1 MVKET
6 LKRIFDFLE
15 EKENKLAEVK
25 GTLRWKIAF
34 NEPLTKEDLDIK
46 GGLFL
51 QHSDIPYLPE
61 GLKIGG
67 NLNLSYTPKLK
78 SLPSDLD
85 IKGDIYLEGSNIASL
100 PEGLKVGGD
109 LDLSD
114 TQVESL
120 PKGLQVGGTLDLRR
134 TKITSLPKGLEVNE
148 DLILTKT
155 ALSNYTDEELRDVI
169 KPGFIKGKIVR

>member
-15 EKENKLAEVK
+15 EKENKLAKVK

-78 SLPSDLD
+78 TLPSDLD
-85 IKGDIYLEGSNIASL
+85 VKGNIYLEGSNIASL

-109 LDLSD
+109 LDLAY
-114 TQVESL
+114 
-120 PKGLQVGGTLDLRR
+120 
-134 TKITSLPKGLEVNE
+134 TKITSLPKGLEVGG
-148 DLILTKT
+148 DLYIENTELEG
-155 ALSNYTDEELRDVI
+155 YIGEEIREMI
-169 KPGFIKGKIVR
+169 YPGFIKGKIVR

>member
-15 EKENKLAEVK
+15 EKENKLAKVK

-51 QHSDIPYLPE
+51 EHSDIPYLPK

-78 SLPSDLD
+78 TLPSDLD
-85 IKGDIYLEGSNIASL
+85 VKGNIYLEGSNIASL

-109 LDLSD
+109 LDLAY
-114 TQVESL
+114 
-120 PKGLQVGGTLDLRR
+120 
-134 TKITSLPKGLEVNE
+134 TKITSLPKGLEVGG
-148 DLILTKT
+148 DLYIENTELEG
-155 ALSNYTDEELRDVI
+155 YIDEEIREMI